1 LVDGL
6 AFWLYNK
13 HIDKQERTMIKLKD
27 IREGSVVIVRG
38 NFGSGPEE
46 RVKVEE
52 VHEDV
57 KNGRPG
63 IDYEGSWAY
72 LTQVQRVVIY

>member
-1 LVDGL
+1 M
-6 AFWLYNK
+6 NTK
-13 HIDKQERTMIKLKD
+13 ERVMVKLND

-38 NFGSGPEE
+38 AFGTGPEE

-72 LTQVQRVVIY
+72 LSQVQRVVQY

>member
-1 LVDGL
+1 MV
-6 AFWLYNK
+6 
-13 HIDKQERTMIKLKD
+13 KLNE

-38 NFGSGPEE
+38 AFGSGPEE

-72 LTQVQRVVIY
+72 LSQVQRVVQY

>member
-1 LVDGL
+1 MV
-6 AFWLYNK
+6 
-13 HIDKQERTMIKLKD
+13 KLND

-38 NFGSGPEE
+38 AFGTGPEQ

-52 VHEDV
+52 VHEDI

-72 LTQVQRVVIY
+72 LSQVQRVVSY

>member
-1 LVDGL
+1 
-6 AFWLYNK
+6 
-13 HIDKQERTMIKLKD
+13 MIKLND

-38 NFGSGPEE
+38 AFGTGPEQ

-72 LTQVQRVVIY
+72 LSQVQRVVSY

>member
-1 LVDGL
+1 MV
-6 AFWLYNK
+6 
-13 HIDKQERTMIKLKD
+13 KLKD

-38 NFGSGPEE
+38 AFGTGPEE

-63 IDYEGSWAY
+63 IDYAGSWAY
-72 LTQVQRVVIY
+72 LTQVQRVVSY

>member
-1 LVDGL
+1 
-6 AFWLYNK
+6 
-13 HIDKQERTMIKLKD
+13 MIKLKD

-38 NFGSGPEE
+38 AFGTGPEE

-52 VHEDV
+52 VHEDI

-63 IDYEGSWAY
+63 IDYDGSWAY
-72 LTQVQRVVIY
+72 LSQVQRVVSY

>member
-1 LVDGL
+1 MV
-6 AFWLYNK
+6 
-13 HIDKQERTMIKLKD
+13 KLKD

-38 NFGSGPEE
+38 AFGSGPEE

-63 IDYEGSWAY
+63 IDYAGSWAY
-72 LTQVQRVVIY
+72 LSQVQRVVSY

>member
-1 LVDGL
+1 
-6 AFWLYNK
+6 
-13 HIDKQERTMIKLKD
+13 MIKLND

-38 NFGSGPEE
+38 AFGTGPEE

-52 VHEDV
+52 VHEDI

-72 LTQVQRVVIY
+72 LSQVQRVVSY

>member
-1 LVDGL
+1 
-6 AFWLYNK
+6 
-13 HIDKQERTMIKLKD
+13 MIKLKD

-38 NFGSGPEE
+38 AFGTGPEE
-46 RVKVEE
+46 RVLVEE

-72 LTQVQRVVIY
+72 LTQVMRVVSY

>member
-1 LVDGL
+1 MV
-6 AFWLYNK
+6 
-13 HIDKQERTMIKLKD
+13 KLKD

-38 NFGSGPEE
+38 AFGTGPEE

-72 LTQVQRVVIY
+72 LSQVQRVVSY

>member
-1 LVDGL
+1 MV
-6 AFWLYNK
+6 
-13 HIDKQERTMIKLKD
+13 KLND

-38 NFGSGPEE
+38 AFGTGPEE

-72 LTQVQRVVIY
+72 LSQVQRVVEY

>member
-1 LVDGL
+1 MV
-6 AFWLYNK
+6 
-13 HIDKQERTMIKLKD
+13 QLKD

-38 NFGSGPEE
+38 AFGTGPEE

-52 VHEDV
+52 VHSDI

-63 IDYEGSWAY
+63 IDYQGSWAY
-72 LTQVQRVVIY
+72 LTQVQRVVQY

>member
-1 LVDGL
+1 MV
-6 AFWLYNK
+6 
-13 HIDKQERTMIKLKD
+13 KLED
-27 IREGSVVIVRG
+27 IRQGSVVIVRG
-38 NFGSGPEE
+38 AFGTGPAE

-52 VHEDV
+52 VHSDI

-72 LTQVQRVVIY
+72 LTQVERVVAY

>member
-1 LVDGL
+1 MV
-6 AFWLYNK
+6 
-13 HIDKQERTMIKLKD
+13 TLKD

-38 NFGSGPEE
+38 AFGTGPEE

-63 IDYEGSWAY
+63 IDYAGSWAY
-72 LTQVQRVVIY
+72 LSQVMRVVTY

>member
-1 LVDGL
+1 
-6 AFWLYNK
+6 
-13 HIDKQERTMIKLKD
+13 MIKLKD

-38 NFGSGPEE
+38 AFGSGPEE

-52 VHEDV
+52 VHEDI

-72 LTQVQRVVIY
+72 LSQVQRVVSY

>member
-1 LVDGL
+1 MV
-6 AFWLYNK
+6 N
-13 HIDKQERTMIKLKD
+13 LKD

-38 NFGSGPEE
+38 AFGTGPEQ

-52 VHEDV
+52 VHEDI

-72 LTQVQRVVIY
+72 LSQVQRVVSY

>member
-1 LVDGL
+1 MV
-6 AFWLYNK
+6 
-13 HIDKQERTMIKLKD
+13 QLKD

-38 NFGSGPEE
+38 AFGTGPEE

-52 VHEDV
+52 VHSDI

-72 LTQVQRVVIY
+72 LTQVQRVVQY

>member
-1 LVDGL
+1 MV
-6 AFWLYNK
+6 
-13 HIDKQERTMIKLKD
+13 KLND

-38 NFGSGPEE
+38 AFGSGPEE

-72 LTQVQRVVIY
+72 LSQVQRVVQY

>member
-1 LVDGL
+1 MV
-6 AFWLYNK
+6 
-13 HIDKQERTMIKLKD
+13 KLED

-38 NFGSGPEE
+38 AFGTGPEQ

-72 LTQVQRVVIY
+72 LDQVQRVVQY

>member
-1 LVDGL
+1 
-6 AFWLYNK
+6 
-13 HIDKQERTMIKLKD
+13 MIKLKD

-52 VHEDV
+52 VHADV

-72 LTQVQRVVIY
+72 LTQVDRVVTY

>member
-1 LVDGL
+1 
-6 AFWLYNK
+6 
-13 HIDKQERTMIKLKD
+13 M
-27 IREGSVVIVRG
+27 IVRG
-38 NFGSGPEE
+38 AFGTGPEE

-72 LTQVQRVVIY
+72 LSQVQRVVSY

>member
-1 LVDGL
+1 MV
-6 AFWLYNK
+6 
-13 HIDKQERTMIKLKD
+13 KLND

-38 NFGSGPEE
+38 AFGTGPEE

-72 LTQVQRVVIY
+72 LSQVQRVVQY

>member
-1 LVDGL
+1 
-6 AFWLYNK
+6 
-13 HIDKQERTMIKLKD
+13 MIKLED

-38 NFGSGPEE
+38 AFGTGPEE

-72 LTQVQRVVIY
+72 LSQVQRVVQY

>member
-1 LVDGL
+1 MV
-6 AFWLYNK
+6 
-13 HIDKQERTMIKLKD
+13 KLND

-38 NFGSGPEE
+38 AFGTGPEE

-72 LTQVQRVVIY
+72 LSQVVRVVQY

>member
-1 LVDGL
+1 
-6 AFWLYNK
+6 
-13 HIDKQERTMIKLKD
+13 MIKLED

-38 NFGSGPEE
+38 AFGTGPEE
-46 RVKVEE
+46 RVRVEE
-52 VHEDV
+52 VHSDV

-72 LTQVQRVVIY
+72 LTQVQRVVQY

>member
-1 LVDGL
+1 
-6 AFWLYNK
+6 
-13 HIDKQERTMIKLKD
+13 MIKLND

-38 NFGSGPEE
+38 SFGTGPEE

-52 VHEDV
+52 VHEDI

-72 LTQVQRVVIY
+72 LSQVQRVVSY

>member
-1 LVDGL
+1 MVRL
-6 AFWLYNK
+6 
-13 HIDKQERTMIKLKD
+13 ED

-38 NFGSGPEE
+38 AFGTGPEE

-63 IDYEGSWAY
+63 IDYAGSWAY
-72 LTQVQRVVIY
+72 LTQVQRVVTY